1 MHCWEPLPSTDLL
14 VPQKAGLPHPADSLL
29 QVGLDLSVFIQCYLM
44 RISYV
49 PNPVLYVGDPVVGSE
64 IKTLLIQGSQF
75 CYVAMISGPRENR
88 ETFFESS
95 R

>member
-1 MHCWEPLPSTDLL
+1 M
-14 VPQKAGLPHPADSLL
+14 
-29 QVGLDLSVFIQCYLM
+29 
-44 RISYV
+44 

-75 CYVAMISGPRENR
+75 CYVAMIRGPRENR